1 LPPFIVFASQ
11 MPTILPTYDIPEKP
25 LDDALLDAFLRVD
38 EALSKL
44 EERARL
50 SPLRQAWANRLLY
63 RNACAA
69 MHTQNCLVYLEDI
82 VLLDGHAFAGSM
94 YPDLSCGLSI
104 LKLWQRGL
112 QEDPQL
118 LLRSAMPGEMP
129 RPLSSEVVAD
139 PIGAGDRPE
148 FFYDPDWDEAGR
160 IDRWRRVWQDTNR
173 LPPLLAAAIAWD
185 AWHSHAPEQQGTWR
199 APLLA
204 ALVLRA
210 RGKTR
215 NLLLPIDTGQWLLR
229 KRWKPQDSFG
239 QRIEMFFDIVVAAVK
254 HAGTELD
261 GLESA
266 KERMILKLKGVRK
279 NSRLADLIELM
290 IAKPLVSIPLACKE
304 LRISKQALRLLIPR
318 LGSTPREITE
328 RSRYRCWTVM

>member
-1 LPPFIVFASQ
+1 
-11 MPTILPTYDIPEKP
+11 MPTKLPTYDIPENP
-25 LDDALLDAFLRVD
+25 LDDGLLDAFLRVD

-44 EERARL
+44 DERARL
-50 SPLRQAWANRLLY
+50 SPLREAWANRLLY

-69 MHTQNCLVYLEDI
+69 MHTQNCLVYLEDL
-82 VLLDGHAFAGSM
+82 VLLDGHAFAGAM

-112 QEDPQL
+112 QDDPL
-118 LLRSAMPGEMP
+118 MLLRSAMPGEIQ
-129 RPLSSEVVAD
+129 RPLSSEVVGD
-139 PIGAGDRPE
+139 PATVRDRPE

-160 IDRWRRVWQDTNR
+160 IDRWRRIWQETSR
-173 LPPLLAAAIAWD
+173 LPPLLAAAIIWD
-185 AWHSHAPEQQGTWR
+185 AWHILAPEQQGTWR

-210 RGKTR
+210 RAKTR

-229 KRWKPQDSFG
+229 QRWKPQDGFG
-239 QRIEMFFDIVVAAVK
+239 QRIQMFFDIVAAAVK
-254 HAGTELD
+254 HAGAELD
-261 GLESA
+261 GLDSA
-266 KERMILKLKGVRK
+266 KARMILKLKGVRK
-279 NSRLADLIELM
+279 NSRLANLIDLM

-304 LRISKQALRLLIPR
+304 LRISKQALRLLISG

-328 RSRYRCWTVM
+328 RSRYRCWTVP

>member
-1 LPPFIVFASQ
+1 
-11 MPTILPTYDIPEKP
+11 MPANSAIYEIPEKP
-25 LDDALLDAFLRVD
+25 LDELMLDAFLRVD

-50 SPLRQAWANRLLY
+50 SPLRAAWSQRLLY

-69 MHTQNCLVYLEDI
+69 MHTQNCLVYLEDL
-82 VLLDGHAFAGSM
+82 VLLDGHAFSGAM
-94 YPDLSCGLSI
+94 YPDLSSGLGI

-112 QEDPQL
+112 QEQSL
-118 LLRSAMPGEMP
+118 TLLRAPMPGELP
-129 RPLSSEVVAD
+129 RALSSAVVGD
-139 PIGAGDRPE
+139 PMSVRDRPD
-148 FFYDPDWDEAGR
+148 FFFDPDWDETGR
-160 IDRWRRVWQDTNR
+160 LDRWRRVWQETSR

-185 AWHSHAPEQQGTWR
+185 AWHGIMPEQQGTWR

-210 RGKTR
+210 RAKTR
-215 NLLLPIDTGQWLLR
+215 QLLLPIDTGQWLLR
-229 KRWKPQDSFG
+229 KGWRRPDTYSR
-239 QRIEMFFDIVVAAVK
+239 RILTFLDIVASAVK
-254 HAGTELD
+254 HAGAELD

-266 KERMILKLKGVRK
+266 RERMILKLKNVRK
-279 NSRLADLIELM
+279 SSRLADLIDLL
-290 IAKPLVSIPLACKE
+290 IGKPLVSIPLACKE

-328 RSRYRCWTVM
+328 RNRYRCWTVP

>member
-1 LPPFIVFASQ
+1 MSAIPSI
-11 MPTILPTYDIPEKP
+11 YEIPEKP
-25 LDDALLDAFLRVD
+25 FDEAWLDAFFRTD

-50 SPLRQAWANRLLY
+50 SPLRVSWSSRLLY

-69 MHTQNCLVYLEDI
+69 MNTQNCLVYLEDL
-82 VLLDGHAFAGSM
+82 VLLDGHAFAGAM

-104 LKLWQRGL
+104 LKLWQIGL
-112 QEDPQL
+112 QEESL
-118 LLRSAMPGEMP
+118 MLLRAAMPGELP
-129 RPLSSEVVAD
+129 RLLASDVVGD
-139 PIGAGDRPE
+139 PMGVRDRPD
-148 FFYDPDWDEAGR
+148 FFYDPDWKEA
-160 IDRWRRVWQDTNR
+160 DRLEQWRRVWQETNR
-173 LPPLLAAAIAWD
+173 LPPLLAAAIVWD
-185 AWHSHAPEQQGTWR
+185 AWHGLAPEQQGTWR

-229 KRWKPQDSFG
+229 TRWKRHDSHA
-239 QRIEMFFDIVVAAVK
+239 QRIQAFFDIVAAAVK
-254 HAGTELD
+254 HAGAELD

-266 KERMILKLKGVRK
+266 KERMGLKLKGVRK
-279 NSRLADLIELM
+279 NSRLADLIDLM

-304 LRISKQALRLLIPR
+304 LGISKQALRLLIPR

-328 RSRYRCWTVM
+328 RSRYRCWAVT

>member
-1 LPPFIVFASQ
+1 MPITLPN
-11 MPTILPTYDIPEKP
+11 YDIPEKP
-25 LDDALLDAFLRVD
+25 LDDVLLDAFLRVD
-38 EALSKL
+38 EALLKL

-50 SPLRQAWANRLLY
+50 SPLREAWANRLLY

-69 MHTQNCLVYLEDI
+69 MHTQNCLVYLEDL

-104 LKLWQRGL
+104 IKLWQRGL
-112 QEDPQL
+112 QEDPL
-118 LLRSAMPGEMP
+118 TLLRSPMPGEMP
-129 RPLSSEVVAD
+129 RPLFSVAVGD
-139 PIGAGDRPE
+139 PLGVRDRPE
-148 FFYDPDWDEAGR
+148 FFYDPDWNEAGR
-160 IDRWRRVWQDTNR
+160 LNRWGRVWQDTSR
-173 LPPLLAAAIAWD
+173 LPPLLAAAITWD
-185 AWHSHAPEQQGTWR
+185 AWHSFAPEQQGTWR
-199 APLLA
+199 SPLLA

-210 RGKTR
+210 RAKTR

-239 QRIEMFFDIVVAAVK
+239 QRIQNFFDIVAAAVK

-266 KERMILKLKGVRK
+266 KARMILKLKGVRK

-290 IAKPLVSIPLACKE
+290 IAKPLVSIPLACNE

-318 LGSTPREITE
+318 LGSTPREITD

>member
-1 LPPFIVFASQ
+1 
-11 MPTILPTYDIPEKP
+11 MPTHLLTYDVPEKP

-44 EERARL
+44 DERARL
-50 SPLRQAWANRLLY
+50 SPLHEAWANRMLY

-69 MHTQNCLVYLEDI
+69 MHTQYCLVYLEDL

-94 YPDLSCGLSI
+94 YPDLSAGLGI

-112 QEDPQL
+112 QEQPMT
-118 LLRSAMPGEMP
+118 LLRSAMPGELP
-129 RPLSSEVVAD
+129 RPLASEIVGD
-139 PIGAGDRPE
+139 PLSVKDRPD
-148 FFYDPDWDEAGR
+148 FFYDPDWNEAGR
-160 IDRWRRVWQDTNR
+160 LEQWRRVWYDTIR
-173 LPPLLAAAIAWD
+173 QPPLLAAAIAWD
-185 AWHSHAPEQQGTWR
+185 AWHSIAPEQQGTWR

-215 NLLLPIDTGQWLLR
+215 KLLLPIDTGHWQLR
-229 KRWKPQDSFG
+229 KRWKPHDCFG
-239 QRIEMFFDIVVAAVK
+239 QRIQMFFEIVAAAVK

-266 KERMILKLKGVRK
+266 KARMILKLKGARK
-279 NSRLADLIELM
+279 NARLADLIDLM

>member
-1 LPPFIVFASQ
+1 MLTKLPN
-11 MPTILPTYDIPEKP
+11 YEIPEKP
-25 LDDALLDAFLRVD
+25 LDDALLDALLLVD

-50 SPLRQAWANRLLY
+50 SQLRAAWANRLLY

-69 MHTQNCLVYLEDI
+69 MHTQNCLVYLEDL
-82 VLLDGHAFAGSM
+82 VLLDGHAFAGAM
-94 YPDLSCGLSI
+94 YPDLSCGLGI

-112 QEDPQL
+112 QEDPL
-118 LLRSAMPGEMP
+118 MLLRSIMPGEMP
-129 RPLSSEVVAD
+129 RSLSSEVIGD
-139 PIGAGDRPE
+139 PMGVRDRPE

-160 IDRWRRVWQDTNR
+160 IDRWRRIWQDTIR
-173 LPPLLAAAIAWD
+173 LSPLLAAAIIWD
-185 AWHSHAPEQQGTWR
+185 AWHTLAPEQQGTWR

-210 RGKTR
+210 RAKTR

-229 KRWKPQDSFG
+229 RRWKPQDGFG
-239 QRIEMFFDIVVAAVK
+239 QRIQMFFDIVAAAVK
-254 HAGTELD
+254 HACTELD
-261 GLESA
+261 GLDSA
-266 KERMILKLKGVRK
+266 KARMNLKLNGVRK
-279 NSRLADLIELM
+279 NSRLADLIDLM
-290 IAKPLVSIPLACKE
+290 IAKPLVSIPQACKE

-328 RSRYRCWTVM
+328 RNRYRCWTVM

>member
-1 LPPFIVFASQ
+1 
-11 MPTILPTYDIPEKP
+11 
-25 LDDALLDAFLRVD
+25 LRVD

-50 SPLRQAWANRLLY
+50 SPLREAWSQRLLY

-69 MHTQNCLVYLEDI
+69 MHTQNCLVYLEDL

-94 YPDLSCGLSI
+94 SPDLSCGLGI

-112 QEDPQL
+112 QEDPL
-118 LLRSAMPGEMP
+118 TLLRAAMPGEMP
-129 RPLSSEVVAD
+129 RPLSSDVGGD
-139 PIGAGDRPE
+139 PFGARDRPE

-160 IDRWRRVWQDTNR
+160 IDRWRRIWQDTNR

-185 AWHSHAPEQQGTWR
+185 AWHSLAPEQQGTWR

-210 RGKTR
+210 RAKSR
-215 NLLLPIDTGQWLLR
+215 NLLLPINTGQWLLR
-229 KRWKPQDSFG
+229 KRWTPQDNFA
-239 QRIEMFFDIVVAAVK
+239 QRIQLFLDIVAAAVK

-279 NSRLADLIELM
+279 NSRLASLIDLM

-304 LRISKQALRLLIPR
+304 LRVSKQALRLLIPR

-328 RSRYRCWTVM
+328 RSRYRCWTVL

>member
-1 LPPFIVFASQ
+1 
-11 MPTILPTYDIPEKP
+11 MPTILPTYDIPEEP

-63 RNACAA
+63 RNARAA

-118 LLRSAMPGEMP
+118 LLRSTMPGEMP